1 MKLSKKIFLLA
12 AFIFMLLMA
21 WLAYDISKKTTF
33 PGSKSKNDFRKDTVD
48 TEVNDS
54 INLLDKD
61 KPALR

>member
-33 PGSKSKNDFRKDTVD
+33 PGSKSKNEVVKDTVNADIDSRIKLQETD
-48 TEVNDS
+48 TQS
-54 INLLDKD
+54 IQ
-61 KPALR
+61 